1 METKNTTNNTRQLTD
16 NAEVDFQ
23 DLFVVYLSKWKWVLG
38 SVLVIL
44 ALAVFYVVRTVPTY
58 QKVSSVLIKEER
70 NGHSLSGS
78 VAQSLSDFGM
88 IQSSVNI
95 SNEIATFQSPDINHE
110 VIRRLQLNDEYRLPG
125 LLRDEVLYGSSLPI
139 KVEFIDVDETEIV
152 SLCITPRNENDLL
165 LSDFKIGKEE
175 VKEELITSWGDTL
188 STPIG
193 TVCVK
198 PNLFYQGDPVKT
210 AIRVSHRSSFS
221 AIEGFKSKL
230 AVTLR
235 DKASTVIDLSYTD
248 ENVERAVDALH
259 TLVAVYKEFWM
270 KDKNEITY
278 KTTEFINDRLH
289 LLEADLTLVD
299 NDIATYKSSQRLPDV
314 ASTASIDLHM
324 AAEIERKIQ
333 ELNNQLSVSD
343 FLLNYIKTSSDQLL
357 PANVGLSES
366 TILSQVSEYNK
377 LCLQRNR
384 LVGSSSEE
392 NLLVKDLDMQM
403 SALRSAIVSSVS
415 NYISATRLQLQAV
428 ESNREKVNSRISSNP
443 KQAGH
448 LLSAERQQK
457 VKEGLYLFL
466 LQKKEENEISQ
477 TFVPYNTRVIMEP
490 EYGGSNLP
498 VAPQKKKILL
508 GALLLGLLLPLGV
521 IYLMMSFNTKV
532 RGRKDLEGMSTPFV
546 GEIPQVEAGEKKSL
560 FALLRKKKKK
570 EPINIVVKHQSRD
583 VVNEAFRVVRT
594 NIDFMLGDKKVI
606 MVTSANVNSGKT
618 FISSNLASSF
628 GLKDEKV
635 VVIDLDLRKKTLS
648 GAFDCK
654 GDKGVVNYLS
664 GKTDKLEGLI
674 QHKEHVDVLPVGT
687 IPPNPAELLAGKRL
701 GAMIEQLRSQY
712 DYVFVDC
719 PPVEIVTDADIIKQ
733 WTDMTLFVIR
743 ANLLEKAI
751 LPDIE
756 RYYQEKRFNQLAV
769 VLNGTEA
776 VGRYG
781 YKYGYYRNH
790 YGYYGSYE
798 AYYSQK
804 GE

>member
-1 METKNTTNNTRQLTD
+1 METKNITTNNHQLTD
-16 NAEVDFQ
+16 EAEVDFK

-38 SVLVIL
+38 SLLVAL
-44 ALAVFYVVRTVPTY
+44 FLAVFYVVRTIPTY

-70 NGHSLSGS
+70 NGHSLGGS

-110 VIRRLQLNDEYRLPG
+110 VIRRLQLNNEYRLPG
-125 LLRDEVLYGSSLPI
+125 LLRDEVLYGSTLPI
-139 KVEFIDVDETEIV
+139 YVNFIDVNETDVV
-152 SLCITPRNENDLL
+152 SLNVTVKPNGQIQ
-165 LSDFKIGKEE
+165 LSDFQIGKEE
-175 VKEELITSWGDTL
+175 IKEDMLTMFGDSI

-193 TVCVK
+193 KICISQ
-198 PNLFYQGDPVKT
+198 NLFYRGEPIT
-210 AIRVSHRSSFS
+210 TSIRVSHRSSFS
-221 AIEGFKSKL
+221 AIEGFRSKL
-230 AVTLR
+230 CVSLR
-235 DKASTVIDLSYTD
+235 DKSSTVIDLSYTD

-259 TLVAVYKEFWM
+259 TLVTVYKEFWM

-278 KTTEFINDRLH
+278 KTTEFINDRLR
-289 LLEADLTLVD
+289 LLENDLTLVD
-299 NDIATYKSSQRLPDV
+299 DDIATYKSSQRLPDV
-314 ASTASIDLHM
+314 AATASIDLQM
-324 AAEIERKIQ
+324 SAEIERKIQ

-343 FLLNYIKTSSDQLL
+343 FLLNYIKTSGDQLL
-357 PANVGLSES
+357 PANVGLTES
-366 TILSQVSEYNK
+366 TILSQVSEYNQ

-392 NLLVKDLDMQM
+392 NLLVKDIDSQK
-403 SALRSAIVSSVS
+403 SVLREAIINSVS
-415 NYISATRLQLQAV
+415 NYISATRLQLKAV
-428 ESNREKVNSRISSNP
+428 EANREKVNSRISSNP

-508 GALLLGLLLPLGV
+508 GAFVLGLLLPLGV
-521 IYLMMSFNTKV
+521 IYLLLSYNTKV

-546 GEIPQVEAGEKKSL
+546 GEIPQVESGEKRST
-560 FALLRKKKKK
+560 FSLLRKKKK
-570 EPINIVVKHQSRD
+570 EDHIDIVVKHQARD

-618 FISSNLASSF
+618 FVSSNLSSSF
-628 GLKDEKV
+628 GLKNEKV

-648 GAFDCK
+648 NTFGCT
-654 GDKGVVNYLS
+654 GDKGVVDYLS
-664 GKTDKLEGLI
+664 GKTDKLESLI
-674 QHKEHVDVLPVGT
+674 VHKNVDVLPVGK

-701 GAMIEQLRSQY
+701 GALMEKLREQY

-756 RYYQEKRFNQLAV
+756 RYYQEKRFNQLAI

-776 VGRYG
+776 IGRYG